1 MHSGKTEVNIT
12 IKDGLKVAGTTSTGG
27 FIVPPRPL
35 NIIVGAFGS
44 GKTEVAVNW
53 SIALAR
59 DGYGVRLADLDV
71 ANPYFRSREA
81 QGELRQNGVE
91 PVIPAGEVQFS
102 DLPVLIPQIKGML
115 QRETGDFSFFDVGG
129 DEAGAKVLASLR
141 NAFPNTPYALYQV
154 INSRRPF
161 TDSVAGCIE
170 MKKALERTSGLRIT
184 SYIIN
189 SHLMSLTTLDVVAEG
204 MDFGE
209 KLEAETGVPVSFVT
223 VMHDAVDVTK
233 LKKIARYPIAE
244 MTRRMLPPW
253 LTRNAAQAWPL
264 SAGDRRG

>member
-1 MHSGKTEVNIT
+1 MEVNNT
-12 IKDGLKVAGTTSTGG
+12 QSENQKNPKGTLTSG
-27 FIVPPRPL
+27 FIVPRHRL
-35 NIIVGAFGS
+35 NIVVGAFGS

-53 SIALAR
+53 SIALAK
-59 DGYGVRLADLDV
+59 DGFRVRLADLDL

-81 QGELRQNGVE
+81 QGELRQHGVE
-91 PVIPAGEVQFS
+91 PVIPSGEVQFS

-141 NAFPNTPYALYQV
+141 NALPNTPYDLYQV

-161 TDSVAGCIE
+161 TNSVAGCIE
-170 MKKALERTSGLRIT
+170 MKKTIERASGLQIS

-189 SHLMSLTTLDVVAEG
+189 SHLMSLTTHDIVAEG
-204 MDFGE
+204 MTFGKE
-209 KLEAETGVPVSFVT
+209 LEAQTGVPVAFLT
-223 VMHDAVDVTK
+223 VIDDTVDVTK
-233 LKKIARYPIAE
+233 LKKIARYPIAV

-253 LTRNAAQAWPL
+253 LTRNATQAWPL